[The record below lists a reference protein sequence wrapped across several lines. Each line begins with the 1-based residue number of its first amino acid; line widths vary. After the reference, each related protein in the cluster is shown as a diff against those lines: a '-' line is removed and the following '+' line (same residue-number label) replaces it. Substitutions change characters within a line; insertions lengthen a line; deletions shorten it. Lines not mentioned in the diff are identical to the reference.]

1 MNKLFPII
9 LLVIAGALLLF
20 FIATQTPVSKHIP
33 VLNELV
39 SPTDSS
45 STQSSSGSQTN
56 EGVSSNRDSS
66 SSSTSSGSSAGSS
79 GSDSGSEEHAPNYCT
94 DESREID
101 SCDVPSHIVCGW
113 YSATVQCEIGPC
125 VRMFGNE
132 CEACR
137 DNSIEY
143 WTEGECPIH
152 G

>member
-1 MNKLFPII
+1 MNKIFPII
-9 LLVIAGALLLF
+9 ILVIAGALLLF
-20 FIATQTPVSKHIP
+20 FIATQTPVSQHIP
-33 VLNELV
+33 VVNKLI
-39 SPTDSS
+39 SPAESS
-45 STQSSSGSQTN
+45 STP
-56 EGVSSNRDSS
+56 SNTPSAALP
-66 SSSTSSGSSAGSS
+66 STSSSNDGPSGSSSASS
-79 GSDSGSEEHAPNYCT
+79 SNSDVDDEHAPNYCT
-94 DESREID
+94 SESREIE

-113 YSATVQCEIGPC
+113 YMSTVQCEIGPC